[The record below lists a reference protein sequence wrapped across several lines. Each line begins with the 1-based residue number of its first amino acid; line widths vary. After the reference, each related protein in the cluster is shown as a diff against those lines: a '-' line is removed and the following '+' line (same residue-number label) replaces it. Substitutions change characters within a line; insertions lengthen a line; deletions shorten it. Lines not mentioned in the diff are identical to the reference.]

1 VAGVAAAFR
10 TADSG
15 VGPVALDDGRIA
27 ARLRADGVWDGPRAG
42 VAAPPVPD
50 SRDPGMIAR
59 WWEGLMPAQRTAWV
73 AGDPELIGGLAGVP
87 ARWRDQANRLALGQ
101 TIERLEG
108 EKEALTARIVELRG
122 LAGHDLAMVGVAA
135 ELTGVQ
141 RRLDGVARRLDG
153 AVNLRRQLEAVV
165 REPSHRLDARDVYLL
180 GFDAD
185 FAGGDGLA
193 VVALGDPGAAEHI
206 GVLVPGTDNTLGNV
220 EGPLRSAAKLRATVD
235 QHIGRDIALRT
246 ATVVWLGYDTPQR
259 GLVGGRVPVDSTGK
273 SEAETGA
280 TALRG
285 FVDELRATHDGPS
298 RPHVAVFGHSYG
310 STVVGM
316 AAARGMAADDV
327 VLYASPGAGADHAS
341 QLAASPGHVW
351 AARTDDDPIRY
362 GKGLAALDE
371 DPMGAGFGA
380 RRVPLDPPPVQS
392 GHSGYYEWDS
402 RGLRNFAHILTGRG
416 GEVR

>member
-42 VAAPPVPD
+42 VTAPPVPD
-50 SRDPGMIAR
+50 SRDPGAMAR
-59 WWEGLMPAQRTAWV
+59 WWEGLTPAQRTAWV

-101 TIERLEG
+101 TIERLAAERQVL
-108 EKEALTARIVELRG
+108 AARIVELRG
-122 LAGHDLAMVGVAA
+122 LAAHDLAMVGVAA
-135 ELTGVQ
+135 EFAAVQ
-141 RRLDGVARRLDG
+141 RRLDG

-165 REPSHRLDARDVYLL
+165 REPRNRLEVRDVYLL

-193 VVALGDPGAAEHI
+193 VVALGDPSTAEHI
-206 GVLVPGTDNTLGNV
+206 GVVVPGTDNTLGNV
-220 EGPLRSAAKLRATVD
+220 EGPLSNAAKLRATVD
-235 QHIGRDIALRT
+235 QDIGHDMALRT

-273 SEAETGA
+273 SEAEVGA
-280 TALRG
+280 PALRG

-298 RPHVAVFGHSYG
+298 RPHISVFGHSYG
-310 STVVGM
+310 STVTGM
-316 AAARGMAADDV
+316 AAAQGMAADDV
-327 VLYASPGAGADHAS
+327 VLFASPGAGADHAS
-341 QLAASPGHVW
+341 DLNVPPGQVW

-362 GKGLAALDE
+362 GKGFAALDK
-371 DPMGAGFGA
+371 DPMDTGFGA
-380 RRVPLDPPPVQS
+380 RRVPLDPPPKQS
-392 GHSGYYEWDS
+392 GHSGYYVWDS
-402 RGLRNFAHILTGRG
+402 RGLRNFAQILTGRD